1 MADDAVSAILRQ
13 VRRVEITARRA
24 VDELFAGQYH
34 SAFRG
39 RGMEFDEVR
48 EYQPGD
54 EIRTIDWNVTARAG
68 TPFIKRFREE
78 RELTVLFLVDE
89 SGSAA
94 FGSGLEARHVAQ
106 AKCAALLMF
115 TALANHDKVG
125 LATFADAPGTF
136 FPPRKGRGAVLR
148 LVREL
153 FTPPPP
159 RRGTAIAAALD
170 WLNRVQKRRC
180 VLFVLSDWL
189 DPAAATPA
197 FERTLAVTARRHD
210 LVAVVLRDPRER
222 ELPDVGLVEFEDLE
236 SGVRRELDSS
246 SPAVRTWWRA
256 RADRRHEELLG
267 RLRRAGADLLPVEL
281 SAELPASAAAQS
293 GRDPLLDAFGAQ
305 LRALFRRREQRR

>member
-1 MADDAVSAILRQ
+1 MDDEAVSAILRQ

-78 RELTVLFLVDE
+78 RELTVLFLVDA

-94 FGSGLEARHVAQ
+94 FGSGAQARHVAQ

-115 TALANHDKVG
+115 TALANQDKVG
-125 LATFADAPGTF
+125 LATFADQPGTF
-136 FPPRKGRGAVLR
+136 FPPRKGRGAVMR

-153 FTPPPP
+153 FTPAPP
-159 RRGTAIAAALD
+159 RRGTAIAPALD

-210 LVAVVLRDPRER
+210 VVAVVLSDRREQ
-222 ELPDVGLVEFEDLE
+222 ELPNVGLVEVEDLE
-236 SGVRRELDSS
+236 TGARGELDSAS
-246 SPAVRTWWRA
+246 ATVREWYRTRQRQRHDERLA
-256 RADRRHEELLG
+256 RLHRCGADVLPVTLPDAAPADR
-267 RLRRAGADLLPVEL
+267 
-281 SAELPASAAAQS
+281 S
-293 GRDPLLDAFGAQ
+293 GRDPLLDAFGAELQ
-305 LRALFRRREQRR
+305 ALFRRRGRRR